1 MRPSDPLLGG
11 LSPARF
17 LRRHWQKRP
26 LRVRQAL
33 PGFRDPITPAALARL
48 AGREGVDSRLVVE
61 KGGRKPWEVSPGPL
75 DSARMG
81 RLSGSHWTLL
91 VDGVDRHVSA
101 VAALGDRFDFIPR
114 WRADDVMVSLAAPR
128 GTVGPHVDAYDVFL
142 VQGRGRRR
150 WQVATRFDPALRPG
164 LDLRILRRFQ
174 AEEEWVLEPGDLLYV
189 PPGVAHYGVA
199 LEECLTYSV
208 GFRAPSQREVVA
220 AALQRV
226 VHAAEAERLYA
237 DPDLDA
243 ARASGQI
250 STAALRRMRR
260 LLDSALAHLDDE
272 RFARAMGEMITG
284 AGEPGPSP
292 RRRVSPREL
301 ARRIAGGAALRRTAA
316 TRAAFVRRPR
326 EVLLFVNGATRG
338 IPPTLA
344 AVAELL
350 TGPPVVPAD
359 VLRRVLRKGGALL
372 VSDLVSEGAFSLAD
386 AGPSGRGRP

>member
-26 LRVRQAL
+26 LCVRQAL
-33 PGFRDPITPAALARL
+33 PGFRDPVTPAALARL
-48 AGREGVDSRLVVE
+48 AAREDVDARLVVE
-61 KGGRKPWEVSPGPL
+61 KGGGKPWEVSPGPL
-75 DSARMG
+75 DPARRRG
-81 RLSGSHWTLL
+81 LPGSHWTLL
-91 VDGVDRHVSA
+91 VDGVDRHLPA

-150 WQVATRFDPALRPG
+150 WQVATRFDPGLRPG
-164 LDLRILRRFQ
+164 LDLRILRRFR
-174 AEEEWVLEPGDLLYV
+174 AEQEWVLEPGDLLYV

-243 ARASGQI
+243 ERATGRI
-250 STAALRRMRR
+250 STTALRRMRG
-260 LLDSALAHLDDE
+260 LLDGALARLDDE
-272 RFARAMGEMITG
+272 RFARAMGEMLTSG
-284 AGEPGPSP
+284 GEPGASP
-292 RRRVSPREL
+292 RRRASPRGL
-301 ARRIAGGAALRRTAA
+301 ARRVDGGAALRRAAA
-316 TRAAFVRRPR
+316 TRVAFVPRPGR
-326 EVLLFVNGATRG
+326 ILIFVNGTTRE
-338 IPPTLA
+338 IPNTLA
-344 AVAELL
+344 ALAELL
-350 TGPPVVPAD
+350 TGPRAVPAD
-359 VLRRVLRKGGALL
+359 VLRRVLRNGGAEL
-372 VSDLVSEGAFSLAD
+372 VSDLVSEGAFSLD